1 MKRIWALLLLVI
13 TSALFL
19 RSLGVEAEKSNFG
32 EGAHKFSACRN
43 ESSIGASLTG
53 HVVINE
59 FDQNPPGWD
68 YEGNEWVELFNPAE
82 NNVDISGWKL
92 STTHDETVTVTI
104 PEGTKIAAE
113 EFWVYTHNTQWLD
126 NEDESIILQDAD
138 GNEIDRTDTTND
150 AKNDN
155 RCWAR
160 HPNGNDTDSD
170 TDWKFVSKYSSTKGY
185 SNTITVVK
193 EDWELKEDLK
203 IQQVEEDL
211 KVGEKRKFH
220 IYFEVRIF
228 VSYYDYEVVECPE
241 FISYSAYFVDKPG
254 HVYYPPQKLD
264 YIHSIIHVLPSA
276 EPGIYDLRVKWA
288 WNNFVFPPEEWNYVY
303 ELHLKLDIV
312 APASKFDTDVSLS
325 VEEEVVSPGSSVGL
339 VGNASIYDREG
350 KIYPLP
356 STDLTLV
363 YEKPDGTTFNQS
375 ITTGKEGE
383 FSYYGVYDLGGWKVK
398 ARWEGDS
405 ARNGAES
412 SWVSFNVGDTTPP
425 VADAGPDQ
433 TVKEDTLVTF
443 DGSGSSDNIGITNY
457 TWTFMDMTPQ
467 TLTGVN
473 PTYTFATLG
482 AHTITLKVTD
492 AAGNYATDTV
502 TITGFDAT
510 QPVAV
515 SLQTPTPEHIM
526 EDSVNLTW
534 TESDEVDFSK
544 YEIYQSTSSGVLGT
558 LVTSLT
564 DKKTTGYNLTGLSPD
579 TTYYF
584 CVRVVDIGGLH
595 ADSNQINAKTD
606 RSIETDVA
614 LPPPLPSI
622 EIIIGTGAGL
632 GGLTAVVALIIKA
645 WTTGKSIVEIL
656 TDLKKVFTRKKRREK
671 KREENQS
678 A

>member
-1 MKRIWALLLLVI
+1 MKRIWVLLLLVI

-19 RSLGVEAEKSNFG
+19 RSLGVEATKSNFG

-43 ESSIGASLTG
+43 ESSIGASPTE

-113 EFWVYTHNTQWLD
+113 EFWVYTHDTKWLD

-138 GNEIDRTDTTND
+138 GNETDRTPAMSD
-150 AKNDN
+150 AENDN
-155 RCWAR
+155 GCWAR
-160 HPNGNDTDSD
+160 IPNGNDTDSD
-170 TDWKFVSKYSSTKGY
+170 TDWRFRSSKLSTKGY
-185 SNTITVVK
+185 NNTITVVESGDK
-193 EDWELKEDLK
+193 
-203 IQQVEEDL
+203 EDL
-211 KVGEKRKFH
+211 KVGEKRKFRT
-220 IYFEVRIF
+220 YFEVGYLA
-228 VSYYDYEVVECPE
+228 VSYYDYKVVECPE
-241 FISYSAYFVDKPG
+241 FISYSAYFVQVPP
-254 HVYYPPQKLD
+254 YYGLPSTD
-264 YIHSIIHVLPSA
+264 YIHSIVHVLPSA
-276 EPGIYDLRVKWA
+276 KLEIYDLRVKWA
-288 WNNFVFPPEEWNYVY
+288 WSASVLPPEEWNYVY
-303 ELHLKLDIV
+303 ELHLKVTIV
-312 APASKFDTDVSLS
+312 APTSKFDTDVSLS
-325 VEEEVVSPGSSVGL
+325 VEEEAVSPGTSVSLEGD
-339 VGNASIYDREG
+339 AYIYDREG
-350 KIYPLP
+350 EIYPH
-356 STDLTLV
+356 SNIDLTLA
-363 YEKPDGTTFNQS
+363 YEQPDGTAFNQS

-383 FSYYGVYDLGGWKVK
+383 FSYYGVYDTGGWKVK
-398 ARWEGDS
+398 ARWDGDS

-412 SWVSFNVGDTTPP
+412 SWVSFTVGDTTPP

-433 TVKEDTLVTF
+433 TFEEGTLVTF
-443 DGSGSSDNIGITNY
+443 DGSGSSDNMGITNY

-492 AAGNYATDTV
+492 AAGNYDTDTV
-502 TITGFDAT
+502 TITGFDVT
-510 QPVAV
+510 TPVAV
-515 SLQTPTPEHIM
+515 SFQTPTPEHIT

-534 TESDEVDFSK
+534 TESEDVDFAK

-558 LVTSLT
+558 LVASVTN
-564 DKKTTGYNLTGLSPD
+564 KKTTGYNLTGLSPD

-595 ADSNQINAKTD
+595 ADSNPINAKTD

-614 LPPPLPSI
+614 LPPPLPPL

-645 WTTGKSIVEIL
+645 WATGKSIVEIL
-656 TDLKKVFTRKKRREK
+656 MDLKKIFTRKKGKEK